1 MGLVF
6 LFVAGPLAPSRGML
20 RVVRGSVLA
29 ITSATL
35 AVLAHMLG
43 GGMPPSTGL
52 TLLLTVGT
60 AAGGVALADRQRGGF
75 AILAAL
81 GTSHLAIHLLL
92 TLCTPDMDMG
102 SPINAQAML
111 GAHLGAILLA
121 AALLTRAE
129 RAIYALAGQ
138 LAMLLPRWIVVL
150 FVTPEPPTAPTR
162 DAEPVVQ
169 AIRVLLRRAC
179 ARRGPP
185 LAC

>member
-1 MGLVF
+1 
-6 LFVAGPLAPSRGML
+6 
-20 RVVRGSVLA
+20 VVRGSVLA
-29 ITSATL
+29 IISAAL
-35 AVLAHMLG
+35 AVLAHVLG

-81 GTSHLAIHLLL
+81 GSSHLAIHLIL

-111 GAHLGAILLA
+111 GAHLTAIALA

-129 RAIYALAGQ
+129 RAIYALAEL
-138 LAMLLPRWIVVL
+138 LAMLLPRWVVVL
-150 FVTPEPPTAPTR
+150 FVAPEPAPAPTR
-162 DAEPVVQ
+162 DVAPAEK

-179 ARRGPP
+179 SRRGPP
-185 LAC
+185 VTC